1 MEEKKVLSSKE
12 QNRINLKNELV
23 ELEEQIKTETDPEK
37 LKQME
42 HRINFINKFFEPRP
56 SQESLLLPE
65 YREGGY
71 FTSPEFKKIEA
82 EVDETL
88 FETGIDIKDFEEAKK
103 ILLRELYN
111 IDWKP
116 SYDRFIQ
123 GTIVIVD

>member
-1 MEEKKVLSSKE
+1 MEEKNVLRRKE
-12 QNRINLKNELV
+12 QK
-23 ELEEQIKTETDPEK
+23 
-37 LKQME
+37 
-42 HRINFINKFFEPRP
+42 
-56 SQESLLLPE
+56 QESLLLPE

-82 EVDETL
+82 EVDDTL

-103 ILLRELYN
+103 ILLRELYD

-116 SYDRFIQ
+116 SYERFIP